1 MSQSIQSFDKTT
13 STSGD
18 LFQPE
23 RYKDLLNLPLHRPI
37 IPRGAGLSYSAA
49 ASGNHCL
56 SVDMRQ
62 FNRILAFDEEKG
74 IITVEAGIATGEL
87 NNFLIS
93 KNWVLPVL
101 PGYPAITVG
110 GCIGFN
116 VHGKSQYKVGTFI
129 NWVHSITLFHPDY
142 GLQTCLPGSALF
154 NLTVGGMGLT
164 GIIVSAS
171 IALKKITGNLMSV
184 EAVKVPDIN
193 TAVALMAEKA
203 EEYDYIYAWNNFNLR
218 GKQFGKG
225 IVYLENHLSE
235 KTILNPKPYINK
247 LNRYKNI
254 PVLYNNFTIK
264 SMNRVY
270 ELMDAVKPRH
280 RVIDLV
286 QASFPIY
293 NKELYYY
300 FFGKK
305 GFREYQ
311 VIVDLDKWSA
321 AVAEIQK
328 IIAQM
333 NMPIALGSLKIFK
346 GEPHHISFSG
356 SGLCV
361 TIDVPNNK
369 KSISFFEALDRITLK
384 YGGIIN
390 LSKDS
395 RAGAQ
400 LVKQCFPQY
409 EQFKQAL
416 NKYDV
421 QKRFG
426 SELRTRLE
434 LK

>member
-1 MSQSIQSFDKTT
+1 MPYLIQSFDKTT
-13 STSGD
+13 TTIGS
-18 LFQPE
+18 LVEPE
-23 RYKDLLNLPLHRPI
+23 RYRDLWNLPLHKPI
-37 IPRGAGLSYSAA
+37 IARGAGLSYCA
-49 ASGNHCL
+49 ASAGNQCV
-56 SVDMRQ
+56 SVDMRN
-62 FNRILAFDEEKG
+62 FNRILSFDEING
-74 IITVEAGIATGEL
+74 IITVEAGIPAGEL
-87 NNFLIS
+87 NNFLIG

-101 PGYPAITVG
+101 PGYPAITIG

-129 NWVHSITLFHPDY
+129 NWVKSITLFHPDT
-142 GLQTCLPGSALF
+142 GLQTCTPDTELF
-154 NLTVGGMGLT
+154 QLTVGGMGLT
-164 GIIVSAS
+164 GIIISAT
-171 IALKKITGNLMSV
+171 IALKKIDGNLMSIQ
-184 EAVKVPDIN
+184 AMKVPEIQ
-193 TAVALMAEKA
+193 TAVEVMATKA

-218 GKQFGKG
+218 GKHFGKG
-225 IVYLENHLSE
+225 IVYLENHLPDRKE
-235 KTILNPKPYINK
+235 LNPKPYINK
-247 LNRYKNI
+247 LNRFKKI
-254 PVLYNNFTIK
+254 PVLYNGLTVRT
-264 SMNRVY
+264 MNRVY
-270 ELMDAVKPRH
+270 ELMDALQPRQ

-311 VIVDLDKWSA
+311 VIFDLDKWQA

-346 GEPHHISFSG
+346 GEPHNISFSG

-369 KSISFFEALDRITLK
+369 KSISFFEALDKITLK

-395 RAGAQ
+395 RAYAN
-400 LVKQCFPQY
+400 LVKHCFPHY
-409 EQFKQAL
+409 EQFKQGIHRHDP
-416 NKYDV
+416 NQY
-421 QKRFG
+421 FG
-426 SELRTRLE
+426 SEIRTRLD
-434 LK
+434 L